1 MPGGVEL
8 LLLGGRPIN
17 EPVAMYGPFV
27 MNTRD
32 ELQQAFADYRAGRPG
47 VVPADHLPH
56 GAGESSGPAGNSA
69 SSRFA
74 TEPGQTVPRV
84 SAIIT
89 AAEST

>member
-1 MPGGVEL
+1 MF
-8 LLLGGRPIN
+8 
-17 EPVAMYGPFV
+17 GPFA
-27 MNTRD
+27 MNTRS
-32 ELQQAFADYRAGRPG
+32 ELQQAFADYQAGRLG
-47 VVPADHLPH
+47 AFPADHLPH
-56 GAGESSGPAGNSA
+56 GAVECSGPAGNSA